1 MKTQGCIKRGDF
13 GHWSEISSVVGSH
26 GSDNMITISGRG
38 EARATEG
45 NSGHLIS
52 LAGAEL
58 PSNQDKAWD

>member
-38 EARATEG
+38 EAAEG

-52 LAGAEL
+52 LAGAE
-58 PSNQDKAWD
+58 

>member
-13 GHWSEISSVVGSH
+13 GHWSEISSVVRSH

-38 EARATEG
+38 EAAEG

-52 LAGAEL
+52 LAGAE
-58 PSNQDKAWD
+58 